1 MEQLNQRL
9 SYLEARLG
17 AIEEKLSQIPIPFK
31 IMYKPSYEEKH
42 LNLVD
47 VLDQIN
53 KRLKQIED
61 GQTSCDI

>member
-9 SYLEARLG
+9 SYLEARLT

-31 IMYKPSYEEKH
+31 LMYKPPEEEKH

-61 GQTSCDI
+61 GKTCCDI

>member
-17 AIEEKLSQIPIPFK
+17 AIEEKLAQIPIPFK
-31 IMYKPSYEEKH
+31 LMYKPPYDEKY

-47 VLDQIN
+47 VLNQIN